1 MYSEQLAVLLMIAAT
16 QIANQGVSTKPMAQ
30 LPRDPIEQIEASF
43 QLDPRQIRAAN
54 LTAKRAAR
62 AGKARAIKREVL
74 LAEAP

>member
-16 QIANQGVSTKPMAQ
+16 QIANQGISTKPMVQ

-54 LTAKRAAR
+54 RATRASNVHAKAL
-62 AGKARAIKREVL
+62 KREILV
-74 LAEAP
+74 AEAP